1 MNKLLAMEAFVAVVD
16 HQGFNAASNAL
27 PLSRSAVSK
36 AVADLEASLG
46 GRLLNRTTR
55 RISLTE
61 AGRAYYARCREI
73 LGAISEADGLVSGF
87 STNPAGKLRVNAPMS
102 FGHRQLGPLVAA
114 FRERHPDVYVELV
127 LADRMVDMVEEGFD
141 VTIRI
146 TRPADSSLV
155 ARRVAPCRF
164 NVVASPAYLASRG
177 RPRSPADLVNH
188 ECLVYRYA
196 PEPERWRFQREGEP
210 QPVAVN
216 GNLCANNGDMLCA
229 AAIAGAGVAMLPTFI
244 TCDAILDGQL
254 ETVLDD
260 HIIPPV
266 GIYAVYPSA
275 RFLSAKVRLWVDLLA
290 ESFGDRP
297 AWDAPA

>member
-1 MNKLLAMEAFVAVVD
+1 MNKLQAMEAFVAVVD
-16 HQGFNAASNAL
+16 HRGFNAASSAL

-73 LGAISEADGLVSGF
+73 LGAISEADGLVSGL
-87 STNPAGKLRVNAPMS
+87 STNPAGTLRINAPMS
-102 FGHRQLGPLVAA
+102 FGHRQLGPLVAE
-114 FRERHPDVYVELV
+114 FRRQYPDIDVELV

-141 VTIRI
+141 ITIRI

-164 NVVASPAYLASRG
+164 NVVASPDYLARRG
-177 RPRSPADLVNH
+177 RPRSPADLADH

-196 PEPERWRFQREGEP
+196 PEPERWRFQHDSELRA
-210 QPVAVN
+210 VAVN

-244 TCDAILDGQL
+244 TCDAVLGGHL
-254 ETVLDD
+254 ETVLQD
-260 HIIPPV
+260 HVIPPV

-290 ESFGDRP
+290 ESLGDHP
-297 AWDAPA
+297 AWDRAG